1 VIAQMQR
8 ARKNVAIVVDEYGG
22 TAGLLAFEDL
32 VEEIIGDFQDEF
44 DADNPALR
52 LLKRNQLLVRG
63 DIHIEELNQLLGTL
77 FRSDAVDTIGGL
89 AASAL
94 GKIPAVGE
102 EVVVEGMRIR
112 VEKMAQNRVAEVII
126 QLSPE
131 QSTRLEQVLNE

>member
-1 VIAQMQR
+1 
-8 ARKNVAIVVDEYGG
+8 
-22 TAGLLAFEDL
+22 
-32 VEEIIGDFQDEF
+32 
-44 DADNPALR
+44 
-52 LLKRNQLLVRG
+52 
-63 DIHIEELNQLLGTL
+63 
-77 FRSDAVDTIGGL
+77 VDTIGGL